1 MYHWVRDTLYYDPY
15 DISLRHTNMKASNI
29 LQRSRLK
36 GFCIEKSIVM
46 AALCRAAGIPARLV
60 FFNVRNHIG
69 VERLV
74 AMLKT
79 DVIVFHGCNE
89 LLLDGKWVKCTPPS
103 TRTYATTSA
112 FPCWNLTESR
122 IPFFKPTTRKEMY
135 LWSTC
140 TTMAVFMTCRMI
152 CSLWSWSDTT
162 PTFQRPA
169 IPAIYAAG
177 GGVGTTGSK
186 TRILIVFHFSTFAF
200 GHLGWRW
207 WGKCRGA
214 FSCLSLF
221 AAGEIVLVE
230 QGF

>member
-1 MYHWVRDTLYYDPY
+1 MLVQQSPDLYLHPTYFIDSDHPLVREKALSLVDGISGDKGKAIAMYHWVRDTLYYDPY

-89 LLLDGKWVKCTPPS
+89 LLLDGKWVKCTP
-103 TRTYATTSA
+103 A
-112 FPCWNLTESR
+112 FNKDLCDHLGVPVLEFDGEQDS
-122 IPFFKPTTRKEMY
+122 IFQAYDKEGN
-135 LWSTC
+135 
-140 TTMAVFMTCRMI
+140 VFMEYLHHYGSFHDMPHDMFVMELERHYPHFF
-152 CSLWSWSDTT
+152 SD
-162 PTFQRPA
+162 PQYRQFMQRA
-169 IPAIYAAG
+169 
-177 GGVGTTGSK
+177 
-186 TRILIVFHFSTFAF
+186 
-200 GHLGWRW
+200 
-207 WGKCRGA
+207 
-214 FSCLSLF
+214 
-221 AAGEIVLVE
+221 VE
-230 QGF
+230 